1 MATRYYSSVAAE
13 TTLVAS
19 ITNGNTSIQIA
30 SATGL
35 PALTPF
41 TLALDYEAATE
52 ELVEVTAVAGTTL
65 TVTRGIDGTSA
76 ASHNAGA
83 RVRHVSSAR
92 DFSDSRTHEAT
103 ATNVHGL
110 AVGSAVVGTNDTQTL
125 SNKTLNSATGS
136 LQNIDI
142 FTSGTTWVTTV
153 NGDTAGTSDLMKWLR
168 GPSEPHEVAK
178 ITNNG
183 ALFLRNQNAA
193 ADSVHNTYRIR
204 VTFDNGTT
212 DTFRVLSG
220 GQVDIFGKDP
230 TASVLDVQA
239 AASQSGDIMRVQDSS
254 SATLM
259 AVQSTGKTLANRGA
273 TIAQP
278 GVTSGA
284 VLQVGGSNAG
294 YSGNL
299 TQWVSPGNAIVAS
312 INQDGAASFS
322 SSVTA
327 GGALTANGLA
337 VLNAGADVTGTLLV
351 SGHTAATGT
360 SVLTAAAGF
369 SVDTATQAI
378 LKSGWIIV
386 TGVLLRTGTTLTAS
400 AAGNL
405 TDTALCT
412 ISASWRPDSAFGSD
426 RMVTSFGTGFTS
438 GGVGLNPSTGA
449 VELLDAHSTSTID
462 NGHTVRFTYVYPQ

>member
-92 DFSDSRTHEAT
+92 DFADSRTHEST
-103 ATNVHGL
+103 ATNVHGT

-125 SNKTLNSATGS
+125 SNKTLNDATGTLS
-136 LQNIDI
+136 NIDI
-142 FTSGTTWVTTV
+142 FANSPTWVTTV
-153 NGDTAGTSDLMKWLR
+153 NADIAGTADIMKWLR
-168 GPSEPHEVAK
+168 DSSEPHEVAK

-183 ALFLRNQNAA
+183 ALFLRNQNVA
-193 ADSVHNTYRIR
+193 ADSALSTYRLRI
-204 VTFDNGTT
+204 TKDNGTT
-212 DTFRVLSG
+212 DIFSVLSG
-220 GQVDIFGKDP
+220 GTITPWTDAGQSGLQVKPRTTNNDVAIRVRNSTDTADTFAAWNNGRVDINGTDP
-230 TASVLDVQA
+230 AFSQLDVHGASGQTA
-239 AASQSGDIMRVQDSS
+239 ACMRVMNNDES
-254 SATLM
+254 
-259 AVQSTGKTLANRGA
+259 
-273 TIAQP
+273 
-278 GVTSGA
+278 VTHFT
-284 VLQVGGSNAG
+284 VAG
-294 YSGNL
+294 N
-299 TQWVSPGNAIVAS
+299 
-312 INQDGAASFS
+312 GAASFGS
-322 SSVTA
+322 SLTVA
-327 GGALTANGLA
+327 GAQTNNGLIVA
-337 VLNAGADVTGTLLV
+337 NAGIDVTGNATV
-351 SGHTAATGT
+351 SGTLSVTGQTSASGT
-360 SVLTAAAGF
+360 SVITAAAGF
-369 SVDTATQAI
+369 SVDAATQAVI
-378 LKSGWIIV
+378 KGGWIIV
-386 TGVLLRTGTTLTAS
+386 TGVLLRTGGTLTAS
-400 AAGNL
+400 ATGNL

-412 ISASWRPDSAFGSD
+412 IASTYRPDSVFGSD

-462 NGHTVRFTYVYPQ
+462 TGHTVRFTYVYPQ

>member
-125 SNKTLNSATGS
+125 SNKTLNSATGN

-193 ADSVHNTYRIR
+193 ADSSLSTYRLR
-204 VTFDNGTT
+204 VTKDNGTT
-212 DTFRVLSG
+212 DIFSVLSG
-220 GQVDIFGKDP
+220 GTITPWTDAGQSGLQVKPRTTNNDVAIRVRNSTDTADTFAAWNNGRVDINGTDP
-230 TASVLDVQA
+230 AFSQLDVHGASGQTA
-239 AASQSGDIMRVQDSS
+239 ACFRVMNNDESTTHFAVAGNGAVTMNS
-254 SATLM
+254 SAT
-259 AVQSTGKTLANRGA
+259 V
-273 TIAQP
+273 
-278 GVTSGA
+278 
-284 VLQVGGSNAG
+284 
-294 YSGNL
+294 
-299 TQWVSPGNAIVAS
+299 
-312 INQDGAASFS
+312 
-322 SSVTA
+322 
-327 GGALTANGLA
+327 GGALTANGLVVA
-337 VLNAGADVTGTLLV
+337 NAGIDVTGTLTV

-369 SVDTATQAI
+369 SVDAATQAI

>member
-76 ASHNAGA
+76 AAHNAGA

-92 DFSDSRTHEAT
+92 DFADSRTHEST

-125 SNKTLNSATGS
+125 SNKTLNNASGTLS
-136 LQNIDI
+136 NVDI
-142 FTSGTTWVTTV
+142 FAGTTWVTTV
-153 NGDTAGTSDLMKWLR
+153 NGTAAGTADLMKWLR
-168 GPSEPHEVAK
+168 DSSAAHEVAK
-178 ITNNG
+178 VTNNG
-183 ALFLRNQNAA
+183 AVFIRNQDAS
-193 ADSVHNTYRIR
+193 ADSTFNTYRFR
-204 VTFDNGTT
+204 VTKDDGTT
-212 DTFRVLSG
+212 DIFSVLSG
-220 GQVDIFGKDP
+220 GTATSWTNAGQSGYQVKPRTTNNDVAIRVRNSTDTADTFAAWNNGRVDINGSDP
-230 TASVLDVQA
+230 AFSQLDVHGASGQTA
-239 AASQSGDIMRVQDSS
+239 ACMRVMNNDESVTHFTVAGNGAATFGSS
-254 SATLM
+254 LT
-259 AVQSTGKTLANRGA
+259 VTG
-273 TIAQP
+273 AQTNN
-278 GVTSGA
+278 G
-284 VLQVGGSNAG
+284 L
-294 YSGNL
+294 
-299 TQWVSPGNAIVAS
+299 IVANS
-312 INQDGAASFS
+312 GI
-322 SSVTA
+322 
-327 GGALTANGLA
+327 
-337 VLNAGADVTGTLLV
+337 DVTGNATV
-351 SGHTAATGT
+351 SGTLSVTGQTAATGT

-369 SVDTATQAI
+369 SVDSATQAVI
-378 LKSGWIIV
+378 KSGWIIV
-386 TGVLLRTGTTLTAS
+386 TGVLLRTGGTLTAS

-412 ISASWRPDSAFGSD
+412 IASTYRPDSAFGTD

>member
-125 SNKTLNSATGS
+125 SNKTLNSATGN

-193 ADSVHNTYRIR
+193 ADSSLSTYRLR
-204 VTFDNGTT
+204 VTKDNGTT
-212 DTFRVLSG
+212 DIFSVLSG
-220 GQVDIFGKDP
+220 GTITPWTDAGQSGLQVKPRTTNNDVAIRVRNSTDTADTFAAWNNGRVDINGTDP
-230 TASVLDVQA
+230 AFSQLDVHGASGQTA
-239 AASQSGDIMRVQDSS
+239 ACFRVMNNDESTTHFTVAGNGAVTMNS
-254 SATLM
+254 SAT
-259 AVQSTGKTLANRGA
+259 V
-273 TIAQP
+273 
-278 GVTSGA
+278 
-284 VLQVGGSNAG
+284 
-294 YSGNL
+294 
-299 TQWVSPGNAIVAS
+299 
-312 INQDGAASFS
+312 
-322 SSVTA
+322 
-327 GGALTANGLA
+327 GGALTANGLVVA
-337 VLNAGADVTGTLLV
+337 NAGIDVTGTLTV

-369 SVDTATQAI
+369 SVDAATQAI

>member
-41 TLALDYEAATE
+41 TLALDYESASE

-65 TVTRGIDGTSA
+65 TITRGIDGTSA
-76 ASHNAGA
+76 AAHNAGA

-92 DFSDSRTHEAT
+92 DFSDSRTHEQS
-103 ATNVHGL
+103 ATNVHGT

-125 SNKTLNSATGS
+125 SNKTLNNATGTLS
-136 LQNIDI
+136 NVDI
-142 FTSGTTWVTTV
+142 FASASWVTTV
-153 NGDTAGTSDLMKWLR
+153 NGTAAGTVDLMKWQR
-168 GPSEPHEVAK
+168 DPSAAHEVAK
-178 ITNNG
+178 IANNG
-183 ALFLRNQNAA
+183 NLFIRNQDAA
-193 ADSVHNTYRIR
+193 ADAVHNTYRIR

-239 AASQSGDIMRVQDSS
+239 AASQSGDIMRVQNSS

-259 AVQSTGKTLANRGA
+259 AIQSNGRTLANVGA

-284 VLQVGGSNAG
+284 VLQVGGSNVG
-294 YSGNL
+294 YTGNL
-299 TQWVSPGNAIVAS
+299 TQWVSPGNAIVA
-312 INQDGAASFS
+312 NVTETGAGTFASLSAGSTFS
-322 SSVTA
+322 SETTTSTPTATAVAGWSTTSATRKLRGGVTYC
-327 GGALTANGLA
+327 TI
-337 VLNAGADVTGTLLV
+337 VMQRTGADIVVPASGNITPDQMIISTLGPEVTPAESMYV
-351 SGHTAATGT
+351 HAS
-360 SVLTAAAGF
+360 
-369 SVDTATQAI
+369 
-378 LKSGWIIV
+378 
-386 TGVLLRTGTTLTAS
+386 TGVNSGSVRINTDQTVDLVDWAPGTTIATS
-400 AAGNL
+400 ANL
-405 TDTALCT
+405 
-412 ISASWRPDSAFGSD
+412 
-426 RMVTSFGTGFTS
+426 
-438 GGVGLNPSTGA
+438 
-449 VELLDAHSTSTID
+449 
-462 NGHTVRFTYVYPQ
+462 RFSYTYIE

>member
-41 TLALDYEAATE
+41 TLALDYESASE

-76 ASHNAGA
+76 AAHNAGA

-92 DFSDSRTHEAT
+92 DFSDSRTHEQS
-103 ATNVHGL
+103 ATNVHGT

-125 SNKTLNSATGS
+125 SNKTLNNATGTLS
-136 LQNIDI
+136 NVDI
-142 FTSGTTWVTTV
+142 FAGATWVTTV
-153 NGDTAGTSDLMKWLR
+153 NGTAAGTVDLMKWTR
-168 GPSEPHEVAK
+168 DPSAAHEVAK

-183 ALFLRNQNAA
+183 NLFIRNQDAA
-193 ADSVHNTYRIR
+193 ADAVHNTYRIR

-284 VLQVGGSNAG
+284 VLQVGGSNVG
-294 YSGNL
+294 YTGNL
-299 TQWVSPGNAIVAS
+299 TQWVSPGNAIVGS
-312 INQDGAASFS
+312 VNQDGAASFS

-337 VLNAGADVTGTLLV
+337 VLNAGADVTGALTV
-351 SGHTAATGT
+351 TGHSAASGT
-360 SVLTAAAGF
+360 SVITAAAGF
-369 SVDTATQAI
+369 SVDAATQGV

-386 TGVLLRTGTTLTAS
+386 TGVLLRTGGTLTAS

-412 ISASWRPDSAFGSD
+412 IQSSWRPDTVFGTD
-426 RMVTSFGTGFTS
+426 RVVTSFGTGFTS
-438 GGVGLNPSTGA
+438 GGVGLNPSTGV
-449 VELLDAHSTSTID
+449 VELLDAHSTSIID
-462 NGHTVRFTYVYPQ
+462 TGHTVRFTYVYPQ

>member
-312 INQDGAASFS
+312 INQDGAANFS

-327 GGALTANGLA
+327 GGALTANGLLVA
-337 VLNAGADVTGTLLV
+337 NAGANVTGAMTV
-351 SGHTAATGT
+351 SGTL
-360 SVLTAAAGF
+360 S
-369 SVDTATQAI
+369 
-378 LKSGWIIV
+378 KSGTGIAYRQTQTGQETVTFSSESSKSVSVSFPTAFSSIPTVVISKSSAPGGSTKIV
-386 TGVLLRTGTTLTAS
+386 PSAINITT
-400 AAGNL
+400 
-405 TDTALCT
+405 
-412 ISASWRPDSAFGSD
+412 
-426 RMVTSFGTGFTS
+426 TGFTAFFNT
-438 GGVGLNPSTGA
+438 V
-449 VELLDAHSTSTID
+449 DSTSVSTTSLKAD
-462 NGHTVRFTYVYPQ
+462 WVAVGPA